1 MATVNT
7 TQPLAFPS
15 TATTSTPAA
24 PQSAAM
30 QKQSQFLQLL
40 VAQLK
45 GQNPLDPQDPT
56 QFVSQLAQFS
66 SLQEMTGMHSDLDN
80 IQKYLQPA
88 TTTASSAGTSA
99 GTSATNPFKTT

>member
-7 TQPLAFPS
+7 TSAALP
-15 TATTSTPAA
+15 TAITTGTTSLA
-24 PQSAAM
+24 PQSTAK
-30 QKQSQFLQLL
+30 QEQSQFLQLL

-66 SLQEMTGMHSDLDN
+66 SLEQLININTTLSGMT
-80 IQKYLQPA
+80 KTPA
-88 TTTASSAGTSA
+88 TTTGNPS
-99 GTSATNPFKTT
+99 TNPFQGAN